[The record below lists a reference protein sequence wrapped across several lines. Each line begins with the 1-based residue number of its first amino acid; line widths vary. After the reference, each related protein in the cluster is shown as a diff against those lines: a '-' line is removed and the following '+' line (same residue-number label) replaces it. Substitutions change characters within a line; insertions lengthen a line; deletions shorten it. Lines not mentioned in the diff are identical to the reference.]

1 MSRFILA
8 FSCFFRLL
16 FTGRLPAR
24 AAEYLPEDVRL
35 GLLEAEKPEKPEKP
49 EKAEK
54 PEKPEK
60 PAATSPA
67 KPEKAAT
74 PEKAAK
80 PEKPEKP
87 AATPP
92 AKAAKPEAA
101 EPARPRPERKPADVA
116 EHHRDGAL
124 ALLGLLQREG
134 RLVDFLRE
142 SLDDYEDSDIGAAVR
157 DIHRGCTKVIAE
169 HLKIEPV
176 MPGEED
182 DAVTVPRGFD
192 PGEIRLIGDVSG
204 DPPFKGTLRH
214 HGWRVL
220 EARLPALSEG
230 VDRHV
235 LAPAEV
241 EVS

>member
-35 GLLEAEKPEKPEKP
+35 GLLEAETAKQPEPTRSAQPETTR
-49 EKAEK
+49 K

-60 PAATSPA
+60 PAKPA
-67 KPEKAAT
+67 KPAA
-74 PEKAAK
+74 AR
-80 PEKPEKP
+80 
-87 AATPP
+87 
-92 AKAAKPEAA
+92 A
-101 EPARPRPERKPADVA
+101 EPAEAARPRPERKPADVA
-116 EHHRDGAL
+116 EHHREGAL

-142 SLDDYEDSDIGAAVR
+142 TLDDYEDSDIGAAVR
-157 DIHRGCTKVIAE
+157 DIHRGCKKVLAE
-169 HLKIEPV
+169 HLTIEPV
-176 MPGEED
+176 MPGDED

-235 LAPAEV
+235 IAPAEV
-241 EVS
+241 EIS